1 MRFTL
6 SYFEPTHDLSFAASL
21 PSTPRSLQSRRSRR
35 SEEKGNLSSVTGF
48 KAWRERKTAG
58 GGIDVMEWLRGEKLG
73 DDFDFIHGG
82 SDGRGGESV
91 GGYGVCELGGE
102 ESGGGKEFDS
112 AGGGGEDDGRE
123 GMEIPMAGMV
133 KARRRCWVEEAI
145 LL

>member
-1 MRFTL
+1 
-6 SYFEPTHDLSFAASL
+6 
-21 PSTPRSLQSRRSRR
+21 
-35 SEEKGNLSSVTGF
+35 
-48 KAWRERKTAG
+48 
-58 GGIDVMEWLRGEKLG
+58 MEWLRGEKLG
-73 DDFDFIHGG
+73 DDFDFFHDG

-123 GMEIPMAGMV
+123 GMEIPTAAMV

-145 LL
+145 LLDISKGVNIAIQAIRASLMVMEWGFKVYEP